1 MNNKLMKTMILML
14 LPFVAFTQ
22 LDTVFLKWENDKYY
36 EVKKFVYEDGNKE
49 TKETPI
55 GDTSDVVN
63 YYYGGVATLAKNQ
76 KEAVNQLWLYD
87 LFAQTINISNDIL
100 ANNFGV
106 TVQSISSVV
115 QAENLSG
122 KYKVVLD
129 GKNLELLVVNDSG
142 NLAATIGENSYPL
155 FSIAGEILILSYNDK
170 IYELYRVGEQSAYM
184 TIDRKAI
191 LIKDEG

>member
-1 MNNKLMKTMILML
+1 MILMM
-14 LPFVAFTQ
+14 LPIVAFSQ
-22 LDTVFLKWENDKYY
+22 LDTVFLKWENNQYY
-36 EVKKFVYEDGNKE
+36 EVKKFIYEDGTKE
-49 TKETPI
+49 VKETPI
-55 GDTSDVVN
+55 GDTSAVVN
-63 YYYGGVATLAKNQ
+63 YYYGGVASLAKNQ
-76 KEAVNQLWLYD
+76 REAVNQLWMYD

-106 TVQSISSVV
+106 TVQSISSAV

-129 GKNLELLVVNDSG
+129 GNNLELLIVNDNG

-170 IYELYRVGEQSAYM
+170 LYELYKVGEQTAYM
-184 TIDRKAI
+184 TIDKKAI